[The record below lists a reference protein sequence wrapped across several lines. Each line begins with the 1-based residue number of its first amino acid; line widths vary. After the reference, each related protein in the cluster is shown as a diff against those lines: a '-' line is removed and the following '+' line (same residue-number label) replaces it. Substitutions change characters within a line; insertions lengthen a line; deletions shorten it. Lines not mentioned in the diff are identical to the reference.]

1 MIMHCSVVTTLLG
14 RFWHEP
20 TIALCQPVPGCDS
33 GHCTVQWLL
42 PWCRWY
48 GGFLWRGRDVSCDIS
63 FALKLR
69 RRFPA
74 NVIYSMKRR
83 LRFCLPSVWVL
94 FFLAPSVFSEHLF
107 LSFCPFFFWSKVS
120 RRVSHSKEV
129 TGTKLCFVLLPNVLP
144 QARGCFHAPSHCLS
158 VAPPWKVIVSFLF
171 IYLFLKGGVGEL
183 NVSYLMP
190 APF

>member
-20 TIALCQPVPGCDS
+20 TIAVCQPMPGCDS

-48 GGFLWRGRDVSCDIS
+48 GGFFWRGRDVSCDFS
-63 FALKLR
+63 LALKLR

-74 NVIYSMKRR
+74 NFTYSMKRR
-83 LRFCLPSVWVL
+83 RTFCLPSMSAV
-94 FFLAPSVFSEHLF
+94 FPSSFSVFRASVF
-107 LSFCPFFFWSKVS
+107 VILSFFFWSKVS

-129 TGTKLCFVLLPNVLP
+129 TGTELCFVLLPNVLP
-144 QARGCFHAPSHCLS
+144 RAHGCFHAPSHCLS
-158 VAPPWKVIVSFLF
+158 VAPPWKVIMSFLF
-171 IYLFLKGGVGEL
+171 IYF
-183 NVSYLMP
+183 
-190 APF
+190 F

>member
-107 LSFCPFFFWSKVS
+107 LSFCPFFSDQKCPDVW
-120 RRVSHSKEV
+120 V
-129 TGTKLCFVLLPNVLP
+129 TAKRSL
-144 QARGCFHAPSHCLS
+144 APSCVLCCCQMFYLGLMGAS
-158 VAPPWKVIVSFLF
+158 MLPVIVFL
-171 IYLFLKGGVGEL
+171 
-183 NVSYLMP
+183 
-190 APF
+190 